1 MQIRLEWTG
10 GSTFPVRT
18 PSGASVLLDREAAA
32 GPSPM
37 EALLASLAGCM
48 AIDVVLILERMR
60 MLPTRLEASVSGD
73 RAEEHPRRF
82 NRIRLEFTAFG
93 GAVAADRLER
103 AVQLSFEKYCSVL
116 HSLGKDL
123 EYDWSA
129 TVAEGNA

>member
-10 GSTFPVRT
+10 GSTFPVTT
-18 PSGASVLLDREAAA
+18 PSGASVLLDREAEA
-32 GPSPM
+32 GASPM

-60 MLPTRLEASVSGD
+60 TPPARLAATVSGD

-82 NRIRLEFTAFG
+82 TRIRLEFTAFG
-93 GAVAADRLER
+93 GAVVPERLER

-129 TVAEGNA
+129 TVAGDAP